1 MSKKRYEFDNNNP
14 GATVLRS
21 LDPLVIEK
29 PRAPTHIHTYGG
41 ETPFFE
47 ALTQGR
53 LLATRCTNPDCDP
66 AGQAGYLHLPPRVYC
81 PDCLE
86 KMAWEDITELAA
98 STASVHTH
106 IRVDRPG
113 AFNRVPMPCQLI
125 SVEIEGVATVLM
137 SILSEGEPEIGMRI
151 EPVFNTRSPTFTIL
165 DLSWRP
171 RR

>member
-1 MSKKRYEFDNNNP
+1 MSKKAYDFDNNNP
-14 GATVLRS
+14 GATVLRRIE
-21 LDPLVIEK
+21 PMVIEK

-41 ETPFFE
+41 ETPFFKG
-47 ALTQGR
+47 LTEGK
-53 LLATRCTNPDCDP
+53 LLASRCTNGKCDP
-66 AGQAGYLHLPPRVYC
+66 SGQAGYLHLPPRVYC

-98 STASVHTH
+98 KKAKVHTH
-106 IRVDRPG
+106 IRVERPG

-125 SVEIEGVATVLM
+125 SVEIEGVATILM
-137 SILSEGEPEIGMRI
+137 SILSEGEPEIGLEI
-151 EPVFNTRSPTFTIL
+151 EPVFNTGKPTFTIL